1 MIDQTQ
7 LENVEYFSYWGSI
20 ITNVT
25 SCTYEIQSRIVM
37 AKAALNKNK
46 THTGLKLRKKL
57 EKCYIWSIAFY
68 GAETW
73 TLWKED
79 QKYL

>member
-20 ITNVT
+20 ITNIAR
-25 SCTYEIQSRIVM
+25 CTHEIQSRIAM
-37 AKAALNKNK
+37 AKAALNKNN
-46 THTGLKLRKKL
+46 TGLKLRKKL
-57 EKCYIWSIAFY
+57 VKCYIWSIAFY

-73 TLWKED
+73 TLGKED